1 MEELLEEYLEDIDEK
16 IEWIYDIFDDY
27 VVMDLFIS
35 VYGFLLEEVY
45 VIVKDG
51 IIIVKGDY

>member
-35 VYGFLLEEVY
+35 VYGF
-45 VIVKDG
+45 
-51 IIIVKGDY
+51 

>member
-51 IIIVKGDY
+51 IVIVKGDY